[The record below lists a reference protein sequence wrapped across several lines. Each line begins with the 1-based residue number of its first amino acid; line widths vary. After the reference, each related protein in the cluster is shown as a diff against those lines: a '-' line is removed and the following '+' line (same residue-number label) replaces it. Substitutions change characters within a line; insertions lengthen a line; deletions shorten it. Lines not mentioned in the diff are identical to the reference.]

1 MPKQELQ
8 SDENYFVVDGE
19 RVPKFEL
26 NRADSPK
33 GHYFPYR
40 CLGEQILVQ
49 RIDSETETTAGGV
62 VKPEIAR
69 LKSNR
74 GIVMAVGEGRI
85 VGNEFQPFNLRPGQ
99 VVRFSRVGGQD
110 IEVDGQNFIL
120 LHWKQVYL
128 VESV

>member
-8 SDENYFVVDGE
+8 EDTEAKKEFVE
-19 RVPKFEL
+19 AWRKEQP
-26 NRADSPK
+26 NPT
-33 GHYFPYR
+33 HYFPYR

-49 RIDSETETTAGGV
+49 RIDSETETTTGGV

-85 VGNEFQPFNLRPGQ
+85 IGNEFQPFNLRPGQ

-128 VESV
+128 VEIA

>member
-8 SDENYFVVDGE
+8 EDAESIAVAAMA
-19 RVPKFEL
+19 
-26 NRADSPK
+26 ADTKPGK
-33 GHYFPYR
+33 AFYFPYR
-40 CLGEQILVQ
+40 CLGEQILVK
-49 RIDSETETTAGGV
+49 RIDAEDEKTAGGV
-62 VKPEIAR
+62 LKPEIAR

-74 GIVMAVGEGRI
+74 GIIMALGEGRI
-85 VGNEFQPFNLRPGQ
+85 IGSAFHPFQLHTGQ

-110 IEVDGQNFIL
+110 IEVDGENFIL